1 MRQKGG
7 CARTV
12 MDPLLGHSNHEIKKR
27 GAKVTMRVE
36 EEDTGDSALGQFM
49 NFI

>member
-27 GAKVTMRVE
+27 GAKVTTRVE